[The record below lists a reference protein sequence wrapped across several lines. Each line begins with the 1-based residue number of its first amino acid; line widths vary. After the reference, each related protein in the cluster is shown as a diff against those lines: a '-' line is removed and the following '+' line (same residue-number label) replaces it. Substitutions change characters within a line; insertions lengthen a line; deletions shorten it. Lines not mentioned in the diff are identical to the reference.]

1 MDFFVVGIFLFI
13 VDGDG
18 DLLWLF
24 GLGIFDGIIDVIW
37 CDFYGRHYVVFF
49 CYVVKCEFDF

>member
-18 DLLWLF
+18 DLSWSF

-37 CDFYGRHYVVFF
+37 RDFYGRYYVVFF
-49 CYVVKCEFDF
+49 CYVVKREFDF